1 MPLDPRLQV
10 LLDILLKEPKPDR
23 SLPPQERRDLII
35 AKRAARPVKFSDD
48 GPEMLSETS
57 FEVAGPHGP
66 VPVVAFRPRDGVLPG
81 LIYIHGGG
89 WWQGSVADSA
99 PNTRRRA
106 QSADCVAVSIDYR
119 LAPEYPFPQGLDDC
133 FAVAKWVFD
142 NAEMLGIDPER
153 IAIEGESAGGNLA
166 AGVCL
171 LARDAGGPDIKA
183 QVLHVP
189 GMDLRMQDSESMIE
203 YADSLG
209 MTRED
214 LEECA
219 VFYVGADGDRSH
231 PLVSPVL
238 AELHDLP
245 PALIMTCECDPI
257 RDAGEEFAR
266 KLDAAGVPTTW
277 KRWNGLAH
285 GTGELGMVLPE
296 IAPVYTGQVT
306 DFLRAAWTPT
316 TNRVH

>member
-35 AKRAARPVKFSDD
+35 AKRAAGPVKFYDD

-57 FEVAGPHGP
+57 FEVSGPHGP
-66 VPVVAFRPRDGVLPG
+66 VPVVAFRPETVSCRVSSTSTAVAGGRAVLPT
-81 LIYIHGGG
+81 
-89 WWQGSVADSA
+89 VRR
-99 PNTRRRA
+99 TRRRA
-106 QSADCVAVSIDYR
+106 QSADCVAVSIGYR
-119 LAPEYPFPQGLDDC
+119 LAPENPFPQGLDDC

-189 GMDLRMQDSESMIE
+189 GTDLRMQDSESMIE

-277 KRWNGLAH
+277 KRWDGLAH

-306 DFLRAAWTPT
+306 EFLRAAWTTT